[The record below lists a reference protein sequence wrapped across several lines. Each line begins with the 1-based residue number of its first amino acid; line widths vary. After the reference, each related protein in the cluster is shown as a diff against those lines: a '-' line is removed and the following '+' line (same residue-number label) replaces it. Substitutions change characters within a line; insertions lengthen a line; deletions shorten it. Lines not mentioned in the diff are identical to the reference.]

1 MLINHPV
8 LNRLSPSV
16 REVEPQTGD
25 DTLVIPNRFS
35 LTGLPPEPLFIA
47 GTSTS
52 TQESSFATGT
62 SGTIT
67 NAVGASFPLC
77 TLRNGWWSI
86 RISGAYSAN
95 YVSILQG
102 GDFQVNLS
110 GPTQIAQ
117 ILTRYAAV
125 GAQSFETEFKIMIQQ
140 NHAIAFFLNNNGVG
154 NSHQAS
160 CHVVCNKLL

>member
-1 MLINHPV
+1 MVINHPV
-8 LNRLSPSV
+8 LNRLSPSI
-16 REVEPQTGD
+16 REIEPQTGD
-25 DTLVIPNRFS
+25 DSLIIPNRFS
-35 LTGLPPEPLFIA
+35 FVGLPPEPLFIA

-62 SGTIT
+62 SATIA
-67 NAVGASFPLC
+67 NAGATSFPLC
-77 TLRNGWWSI
+77 TLRNGYWSI

-95 YVSILQG
+95 YVSVLQG
-102 GDFQVNLS
+102 GDFQLNLS

-125 GAQSFETEFKIMIQQ
+125 GAQSFDTTFEVLIQQ
-140 NHAIAFFLNNNGVG
+140 NHALAFLLNTNGVG

-160 CHVVCNKLL
+160 VHVLCNKLL